1 MGMESR
7 MRKENP
13 ESVLVVDDED
23 AERKIVA
30 ELLEREGFQVQRAG
44 SGEDACEL
52 IEKQPFDLIVTDIVM
67 RAVSGFDVIRAARK
81 ANSETISIAVTS
93 FGSLDSALDAL
104 RLGAYSYLQK
114 PYEPDELLHC
124 IQRGLEK
131 QRLTK
136 KLRQRNAALEKLNRE
151 LDDKVQEA
159 TEELRVLNHRML
171 TEMASLQEVD
181 KLKDSFLDNV
191 SHDLKNPLTTM
202 QVSLRML
209 LDDGLL
215 DPEKAKECVQF
226 AVRGTKHMEY
236 LVAQLIEATKLKSG
250 KMRLN
255 VQPLSISTV
264 LEESKALIHAQAQEK
279 QMELRFTRASDCPAT
294 LRADHGRL
302 IQILSNLLSNAC
314 KFTPPKGTVSLRVW
328 PENSSV
334 HFCVEDTGPG
344 IAEEHLPR
352 IFDRFYQVDSS
363 DTAFRGLGL
372 GLRIARDLVSAHG
385 GKIWAESTL
394 GEGSGFYFSIPQ

>member
-1 MGMESR
+1 MGTGKQ
-7 MRKENP
+7 KEKS

-23 AERKIVA
+23 AERKFAA
-30 ELLEREGFQVQRAG
+30 ELLEGEGFRVQRAG

-52 IEKQPFDLIVTDIVM
+52 IDKRSFDLVVTDTVM
-67 RAVSGFDVIRAARK
+67 RRVSGFDVIRAARK
-81 ANSETISIAVTS
+81 ANPETISIAVTS

-104 RLGAYSYLQK
+104 GLGAYSYLQK
-114 PYEPDELLHC
+114 PYEPSALLHC

-136 KLRQRNAALEKLNRE
+136 KLRQRNAALEKLNKE
-151 LDDKVQEA
+151 LDEKVREA
-159 TEELRVLNHRML
+159 TEELRALNHRML

-209 LDDGLL
+209 LDDGMS
-215 DPEKAKECVQF
+215 DPEKVKECVRF

-236 LVAQLIEATKLKSG
+236 LVAQLVEATRLTSGRMKLD
-250 KMRLN
+250 
-255 VQPLSISTV
+255 VQPLSISAV
-264 LEESKALIHAQAQEK
+264 LEEAKALIHAQVQEK
-279 QMELRFTRASDCPAT
+279 KMELRFTRDSGCPAT

-314 KFTPPKGTVSLRVW
+314 KFTPSGGTVSLRIW

-334 HFCVEDTGPG
+334 NFCVEDTGPG
-344 IAEEHLPR
+344 IAEEHLPK

-363 DTAFRGLGL
+363 DKAFRGLGL
-372 GLRIARDLVSAHG
+372 GLQIARDLVAAHG
-385 GKIWAESTL
+385 GKIRAESSP
-394 GEGSGFYFSIPQ
+394 GKGSRFYFSIPQ